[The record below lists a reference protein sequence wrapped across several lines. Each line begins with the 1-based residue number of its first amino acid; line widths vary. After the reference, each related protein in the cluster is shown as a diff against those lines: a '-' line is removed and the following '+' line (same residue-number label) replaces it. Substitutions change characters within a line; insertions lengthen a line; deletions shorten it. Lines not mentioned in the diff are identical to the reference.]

1 MSTKLY
7 QGAYCDC
14 FNKGLFLGDII
25 KYDLKSMY
33 PSIMIVFNLSPEST
47 RLIERKPY
55 TGEYRFNGRVIEI
68 PDEKLGQL
76 VVETAVEDSV
86 SRKELIPLM
95 KLRES
100 YKKQGN
106 KSGQLAIKIV
116 MNSLYGYNGLR
127 FARYG
132 SFVVAVVCA
141 AIGRYIIKIV
151 LDVCREY
158 NVLPLEL
165 DTDGLLTQGEDI
177 SDEINRR
184 IHEFFKQY
192 EYAHF
197 LRVETERFDGALV
210 YASKNYVLKD
220 GNRLIF
226 KGSAF
231 KGRHH
236 PPICRIALERFVRAL
251 FNGEKIN
258 DVWREF
264 YDLKRFPFQNFI
276 MEIEMGKDYDEYKG
290 DALAK
295 QLAAQLGMVGAFDQ
309 SIRFVKTVN
318 GYVPLG
324 VKKREELE
332 RMLDYNYY
340 RERIRS
346 VVQRVI
352 QPLVEQRTPKLY
364 EFMCKRCRK

>member
-1 MSTKLY
+1 
-7 QGAYCDC
+7 
-14 FNKGLFLGDII
+14 
-25 KYDLKSMY
+25 
-33 PSIMIVFNLSPEST
+33 MIVFNLSPEST
-47 RLIERKPY
+47 KLVERKPY
-55 TGEYRFNGRVIEI
+55 TGDYRFDGRIIEV

-86 SRKELIPLM
+86 SRRELLRFM
-95 KLRES
+95 RLREE
-100 YKKQGN
+100 YKRQGN
-106 KSGQLAIKIV
+106 KSAQLAVKIV

-132 SFVVAVVCA
+132 SFVVAAVVTS
-141 AIGRYIIKIV
+141 IGRFIMRLIIDTCK
-151 LDVCREY
+151 RN
-158 NVLPLEL
+158 NVLLLEC
-165 DTDGLLTQGEDI
+165 DTDGLMCYGRDVTALV
-177 SDEINRR
+177 NRA
-184 IHEFFKQY
+184 IHHAFNQY
-192 EYAHF
+192 DHAHV
-197 LRVETERFDGALV
+197 LRVEYEPFDGALV

-251 FNGEKIN
+251 FNGEKID

-276 MEIEMGKDYDEYKG
+276 MEIEMGKEYEDYKAN
-290 DALAK
+290 ALAK
-295 QLAAQLGMVGAFDQ
+295 VLAAQLGMVGAFDQ

-324 VKKREELE
+324 VKKRQELE

-340 RERIRS
+340 RERIRL
-346 VVQRVI
+346 VVERVI
-352 QPLVEQRTPKLY
+352 QPVVEQRTPKLY
-364 EFMCKRCRK
+364 EFMCKRGDVNEKFR